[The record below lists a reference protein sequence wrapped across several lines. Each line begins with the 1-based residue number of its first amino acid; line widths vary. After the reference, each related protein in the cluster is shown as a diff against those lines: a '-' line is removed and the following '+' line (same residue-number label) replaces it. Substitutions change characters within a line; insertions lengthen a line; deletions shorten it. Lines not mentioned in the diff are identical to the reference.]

1 MAVVAAIICTTA
13 TVRGAYYNPTPGAA
27 TSSSPMQEKHEKWM
41 KVYGRSYNDDAER
54 AKRFYI
60 FKENVEY
67 IEAFNKGYGKKGSY
81 KLGVNQFADL
91 TNEEFLASQTGFQ
104 GIPRQSNM
112 PSGNNKNNHNNNKTP
127 FRYGN
132 VTSVPKSIN
141 WKKKG
146 AVTGVKD
153 QHSCGSC
160 WAFCAVAAVEG
171 IHQISTGKLL
181 SLSEQQ
187 LVDCDVSR
195 ADHGCAAG
203 LMDTAF
209 KFIVKN
215 KGLATEA
222 DYPYTGRNGTCTTAA
237 SAAAK
242 IRGYE
247 DVPADNETALL
258 HAAAHQPVSVGID
271 ASGKAFQFYYGGV
284 FAGHCGTELDH
295 AVTVV
300 GYGETKQGVKYWL
313 VKNSWGKLWGEKGF
327 MRMKRG
333 VRDNKGLCGL
343 AMMASYPTL

>member
-1 MAVVAAIICTTA
+1 
-13 TVRGAYYNPTPGAA
+13 
-27 TSSSPMQEKHEKWM
+27 M

-67 IEAFNKGYGKKGSY
+67 IEAFNKGYGKKRSY

-91 TNEEFLASQTGFQ
+91 TKEEFLARKTGFQ
-104 GIPRQSNM
+104 GIPR
-112 PSGNNKNNHNNNKTP
+112 
-127 FRYGN
+127 
-132 VTSVPKSIN
+132 
-141 WKKKG
+141 
-146 AVTGVKD
+146 
-153 QHSCGSC
+153 SC

-195 ADHGCAAG
+195 ADQGCAGG
-203 LMDTAF
+203 LMDAAY

-222 DYPYTGRNGTCTTAA
+222 DYPYTGLNGTCTTVA
-237 SAAAK
+237 AAAK
-242 IRGYE
+242 IKGFE

-258 HAAAHQPVSVGID
+258 HAAAHQPVSVAVE
-271 ASGKAFQFYYGGV
+271 ASGKAFQFYHSGV
-284 FAGHCGTELDH
+284 FTGYCGTQLDH
-295 AVTVV
+295 AVTIV
-300 GYGETKQGVKYWL
+300 GYGKTKQGMKYWL

-333 VRDNKGLCGL
+333 IRDKKGLCGL